1 MRSVTIHGYLHCPCS
16 LWQEKRPSHNAGI
29 TQCQRSL
36 QTSLQ
41 QAELI
46 QSPFLPLLHSYSDPH
61 SPESQ
66 LCAGS
71 LDTLQCI
78 HLICSQT
85 SLQCVSWKANI
96 FLKRHGR
103 EGERPL
109 IYFFFSAFFIYYFE
123 LSSNLFPTLFLLSLT
138 PIKHANPRWLTWQG
152 VNTGG
157 KSWSLGGR
165 AETLRQGIGTTSNTF
180 PEHRHA
186 RCLCHPPARLGWP
199 ASSRLHTPTCKREP
213 AQGKVHLEGKASSP
227 QRRWEEDR
235 GSCEIPWL
243 CFKKEVFWTQPDLG
257 V

>member
-1 MRSVTIHGYLHCPCS
+1 MCRLTGHFAVHSSHLLSDHPAVRFMKSQHFPEKT
-16 LWQEKRPSHNAGI
+16 WQRRRETFN
-29 TQCQRSL
+29 
-36 QTSLQ
+36 
-41 QAELI
+41 
-46 QSPFLPLLHSYSDPH
+46 LL
-61 SPESQ
+61 
-66 LCAGS
+66 
-71 LDTLQCI
+71 
-78 HLICSQT
+78 
-85 SLQCVSWKANI
+85 
-96 FLKRHGR
+96 
-103 EGERPL
+103 
-109 IYFFFSAFFIYYFE
+109 FFFFFPAFFIYYFE
-123 LSSNLFPTLFLLSLT
+123 LSSNLFPSLFLLSLT

-243 CFKKEVFWTQPDLG
+243 CFKKEVF
-257 V
+257 